1 MYFWRRAICN
11 ILGSAVV
18 QLLSHVWL
26 YDPMDSST
34 PGFPVLHYLLEFV
47 QSHVHWVSDV
57 IQPSYPLL
65 PPASPALN
73 LSQHQG
79 LFQWVGS
86 SHQMA
91 KVSELQLQYQSF
103 QRLFKVDFL
112 WGMVC
117 DNLWWLCLTTQ
128 ARVLHFAHLGSL
140 EAVILTILPETTGT
154 FSLRTA
160 GVC

>member
-79 LFQWVGS
+79 FPINQFFASGGQSTGASASVSVLPTTIQGWFSLGDGLWQFVMVVPYHS
-86 SHQMA
+86 S
-91 KVSELQLQYQSF
+91 QSSTF
-103 QRLFKVDFL
+103 CSP
-112 WGMVC
+112 G
-117 DNLWWLCLTTQ
+117 
-128 ARVLHFAHLGSL
+128 VLRSCYFNHPSWDHRD
-140 EAVILTILPETTGT
+140 ILP
-154 FSLRTA
+154 
-160 GVC
+160 